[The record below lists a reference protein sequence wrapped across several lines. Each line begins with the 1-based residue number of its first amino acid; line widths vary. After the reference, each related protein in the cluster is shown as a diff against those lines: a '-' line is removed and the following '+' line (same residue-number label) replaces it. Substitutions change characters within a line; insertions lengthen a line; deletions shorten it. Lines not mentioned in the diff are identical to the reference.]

1 MVLEK
6 SLPMTAGDSECSYA
20 NNSILQRTVIVKAK
34 PVLED
39 TVKNM
44 FKNGDFPMCFTMAD
58 LGCSSGPNTLLSIS
72 NVIDIVHNLCKEK
85 NKYDEPPEFQVYL
98 NDLPDNDFN
107 SVFKSIPS
115 FLENL
120 KKEKG
125 DKFGNNCYIAGV
137 PGSFY
142 ERLFPSNSLNFVHSS
157 YSLHW
162 LSQVPKGL
170 ESNKGSIFISK
181 SSPPQVLEAY
191 FKQFEKDFSSFLHF
205 RSQELISGGHMV
217 LVCVGRNS
225 PDPKSY
231 DSCCLMDLLTK
242 SLLHLAAE
250 GKIKEDE
257 IDSFNMPSYTP
268 YEEEIKKIIQMEGS
282 FTLERLEAFESDMA
296 AIENPNGK
304 HFEDSAKLAV
314 KTIRAVTEVM
324 LASHFETSIIDNLFE
339 IYIKYV
345 TEYLSMG
352 RPIKFFNISLCLQ
365 KV

>member
-1 MVLEK
+1 M
-6 SLPMTAGDSECSYA
+6 
-20 NNSILQRTVIVKAK
+20 IVKAK

-107 SVFKSIPS
+107 SVFKSIPY

-162 LSQVPKGL
+162 LSQVI
-170 ESNKGSIFISK
+170 N
-181 SSPPQVLEAY
+181 
-191 FKQFEKDFSSFLHF
+191 
-205 RSQELISGGHMV
+205 
-217 LVCVGRNS
+217 
-225 PDPKSY
+225 
-231 DSCCLMDLLTK
+231 LL
-242 SLLHLAAE
+242 
-250 GKIKEDE
+250 
-257 IDSFNMPSYTP
+257 
-268 YEEEIKKIIQMEGS
+268 
-282 FTLERLEAFESDMA
+282 
-296 AIENPNGK
+296 K
-304 HFEDSAKLAV
+304 H
-314 KTIRAVTEVM
+314 IC
-324 LASHFETSIIDNLFE
+324 H
-339 IYIKYV
+339 
-345 TEYLSMG
+345 
-352 RPIKFFNISLCLQ
+352 
-365 KV
+365 

>member
-1 MVLEK
+1 MVLQK

-39 TVKNM
+39 TIKNM
-44 FKNGDFPMCFTMAD
+44 FKNAIFPKCFTVAD

-72 NVIDIVHNLCKEK
+72 NVIDMVHNLCKE
-85 NKYDEPPEFQVYL
+85 NKSEPPEFQVYL

-115 FLENL
+115 FIEKM
-120 KKEKG
+120 KKENY
-125 DKFGNNCYIAGV
+125 GNCFIAGV
-137 PGSFY
+137 AGSFY
-142 ERLFPSNSLNFVHSS
+142 ERLFPLNSLNFVHSS

-170 ESNKGSIFISK
+170 ECNKGSILISK

-191 FKQFEKDFSSFLHF
+191 FKQYEKDFSSFLHN
-205 RSQELISGGHMV
+205 RSHELMSGGHIV
-217 LVCVGRNS
+217 LVFVGRSN
-225 PDPKSY
+225 PDPRSY
-231 DSCCLMDLLTK
+231 DCCCLMDLLTK

-268 YEEEIKKIIQMEGS
+268 YEEEIKKIIQIEGS
-282 FTLERLEAFESDMA
+282 FTLQRLEAFESDMA
-296 AIENPNGK
+296 AIEKPNGK
-304 HFEDSAKLAV
+304 HFEDSAKLVV

-324 LASHFETSIIDNLFE
+324 LASHFGNSIIDHLFD
-339 IYIKYV
+339 IYIKNV
-345 TEYLSMG
+345 IEYLSMG
-352 RPIKFFNISLCLQ
+352 NTIKFFNISLCLQ
-365 KV
+365 KK